1 MKQEAGRRKIKIRKG
16 DKVKVIAGKDIGKE
30 GEVEKVLR
38 RENKAVVTGV
48 NLLKKHLKRRGEKEP
63 GGIVSV
69 AAPLHLSNL
78 VLICPKCKKPVRV
91 GYQVKRGERK
101 VRVCR
106 RCREEV
112 DPAKRGR

>member
-1 MKQEAGRRKIKIRKG
+1 MMKIKKG
-16 DKVKVIAGKDIGKE
+16 DKVKVIAGKDIGKG

-38 RENKAVVTGV
+38 RENKAVVAGV

-78 VLICPKCKKPVRV
+78 MLICPKCRKPARVSYEIKKN
-91 GYQVKRGERK
+91 GRK
-101 VRVCR
+101 VRICR
-106 RCREEV
+106 RCREEI
-112 DPAKRGR
+112 DPAKRGK